1 MRGENKKGR
10 NLIEIGQMESQMF
23 GTNAK
28 PSCNLKAGETNAF
41 LEFLLFLL
49 SDRFAELGAGIGKP
63 IYDAGIHLFRIL
75 EIIRTSRVKRMPP
88 AMIQQFHFHTKG
100 YLTLVPVLGMHYK
113 PKDHM
118 IMEMS
123 LRLARLGSP
132 KLYGCW
138 TDESLNRLLR
148 DVAGGAHSTVH
159 ERRVLAEFPK
169 AHDNLRAG
177 KTVTKRQC
185 R

>member
-1 MRGENKKGR
+1 
-10 NLIEIGQMESQMF
+10 MF
-23 GTNAK
+23 GSNVQ

-41 LEFLLFLL
+41 FEFLLWLL
-49 SDRFAELGAGIGKP
+49 KDRWGELGADIGKA
-63 IYDAGIHLFRIL
+63 IYDAGTHLFSL
-75 EIIRTSRVKRMPP
+75 LDLIRKHKKRMP
-88 AMIQQFHFHTKG
+88 ANAIQRFHFHVKS
-100 YLTLVPVLGMHYK
+100 YLTLVPILGMHYK

-118 IMEMS
+118 LMELS
-123 LRLARLGSP
+123 LRLARFGSP

-159 ERRVLAEFPK
+159 ERRVLVEFPK

-177 KTVTKRQC
+177 RSITGKRQ
-185 R
+185 REQ